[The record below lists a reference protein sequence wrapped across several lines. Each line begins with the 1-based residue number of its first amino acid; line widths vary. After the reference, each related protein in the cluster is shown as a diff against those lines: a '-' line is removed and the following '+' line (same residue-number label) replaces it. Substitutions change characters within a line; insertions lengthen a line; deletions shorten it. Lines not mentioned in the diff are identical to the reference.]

1 MSLIANA
8 TSVAG
13 SLKSALY
20 KEDILKD
27 VELIIQENMSGETP
41 QERWDELRFVA
52 SFNKRAE
59 KKFVENVLSPI
70 KEKGVKLT
78 QKEWKELAEDYAKE
92 MGFTNQW
99 YAVLHKNTDEPH
111 LHIYANRINFSGKNT
126 INDSYIGKKSGEVA
140 NKLCKKRGW
149 KTAKELTKEKKKTIN
164 NSIEKHSETATN
176 WDEFIEL
183 MYKDGYKFELN
194 YNAKGLNGARIIPLD
209 EIKLKQEMSRR
220 ESLAKKGYKL
230 SSLIDREEK
239 KKDLSEKKQGL
250 KLSEVNIK
258 TKIKLIEEKINNN
271 NLEQT
276 KSKKI
281 KH

>member
-239 KKDLSEKKQGL
+239 KK
-250 KLSEVNIK
+250 
-258 TKIKLIEEKINNN
+258 
-271 NLEQT
+271 
-276 KSKKI
+276 
-281 KH
+281 

>member
-1 MSLIANA
+1 
-8 TSVAG
+8 
-13 SLKSALY
+13 
-20 KEDILKD
+20 
-27 VELIIQENMSGETP
+27 
-41 QERWDELRFVA
+41 
-52 SFNKRAE
+52 
-59 KKFVENVLSPI
+59 
-70 KEKGVKLT
+70 
-78 QKEWKELAEDYAKE
+78 
-92 MGFTNQW
+92 
-99 YAVLHKNTDEPH
+99 
-111 LHIYANRINFSGKNT
+111 
-126 INDSYIGKKSGEVA
+126 
-140 NKLCKKRGW
+140 
-149 KTAKELTKEKKKTIN
+149 
-164 NSIEKHSETATN
+164 
-176 WDEFIEL
+176 
-183 MYKDGYKFELN
+183 
-194 YNAKGLNGARIIPLD
+194 LNGARIIPLD